1 MKKTSYFLMSYT
13 FLDGQASSLLSYG
26 KKQLSKGSRGKGYEG
41 NLREYARKGKH
52 NDRIDQPTIKGRN
65 AGFRFDKRKKKASA
79 VLFEF
84 AH

>member
-1 MKKTSYFLMSYT
+1 MGYT
-13 FLDGQASSLLSYG
+13 FLDGLASSLPSYR
-26 KKQLSKGSRGKGYEG
+26 KKQLSKGSRGKGNEG
-41 NLREYARKGKH
+41 NLRGDASKGRH
-52 NDRIDQPTIKGRN
+52 NERIDQPAIKGRN